1 MTQRFNEL
9 YIARVEHQKI
19 IAYYQ
24 KLVAH
29 MFQKLRSMDDL
40 GGSKHAARTTANEI
54 ESANEIEQVE
64 ESGKQVDQ
72 RTVCGNVLRVDFR
85 QRRS

>member
-9 YIARVEHQKI
+9 YIARAEHQKI

-29 MFQKLRSMDDL
+29 MFQKLRSMDALD
-40 GGSKHAARTTANEI
+40 GSKPAARTTANEI
-54 ESANEIEQVE
+54 APVE
-64 ESGKQVDQ
+64 ESGKQADQ
-72 RTVCGNVLRVDFR
+72 RTVSGNVVRVDFR

>member
-29 MFQKLRSMDDL
+29 MFQKLRSMDALD
-40 GGSKHAARTTANEI
+40 SSTPAARTTANEI
-54 ESANEIEQVE
+54 APVE
-64 ESGKQVDQ
+64 ESGKHVDQ
-72 RTVCGNVLRVDFR
+72 STLPGNVVRVDFR
-85 QRRS
+85 QRRP

>member
-29 MFQKLRSMDDL
+29 MFQKLRSMDEV
-40 GGSKHAARTTANEI
+40 GGSKPVARTTANEI
-54 ESANEIEQVE
+54 APDE
-64 ESGKQVDQ
+64 ESGKQADQ
-72 RTVCGNVLRVDFR
+72 RTASGNVVRVDFR

>member
-9 YIARVEHQKI
+9 YIARAEHQKI

-29 MFQKLRSMDDL
+29 MFQKLRSMDALD
-40 GGSKHAARTTANEI
+40 GSKPAARTTANEI
-54 ESANEIEQVE
+54 APVE
-64 ESGKQVDQ
+64 ESGQQAHQ
-72 RTVCGNVLRVDFR
+72 RTVSGNVVRVDFR